1 VNSPAGAPS
10 VQEIGALVGLVNQ
23 GRVREAE
30 GHARTLLAKHPDAG
44 MVWKILSV
52 ALVHQGK
59 EALAELRRT
68 TELLPADGEAHRN
81 LATAWRVRGQ
91 WAEALVSLH
100 RALEI
105 QPHDADAF
113 AEAADAMRALARVRE
128 AVPLYERA
136 LLLDP
141 RLVEARNN
149 LGNAFLE
156 LQQNLDAA
164 RCYRLAL
171 EAQPDNPVILC
182 NLGNAQ
188 RLLGLLEEAKICLQ
202 RAIALDRT
210 LSVAHSYLGLVHV
223 ALGQREAAVTNF
235 GQAVELNPGDTTA
248 LNYLGSVL
256 RDLGRRR
263 DAVMAFERAI
273 AVNPS
278 SAESH
283 CHLGDVLFEMRRVDA
298 AMDHYRRALTLQPTY
313 APAHLSIG
321 IALRQQR
328 RPADAEASCRAAL
341 DIDPNYVEALSFL
354 GELKADRGEFAKAEE
369 LFNKAIGVD
378 PEFYSAFAGIA
389 THRKM
394 TIADSDWRRGV
405 EALLRKRLPLSAEVS
420 LRYALGKY
428 FDDVRQFDD
437 AFGHY
442 AQANELT
449 KRYGATYDRTQ
460 FSTLVTRII
469 GRFQAEFI
477 RECHSTASAADL
489 PVVIVGMPRSGTS
502 LAEQILA
509 SHPAVFG
516 AGELTFWHG
525 AYRRLEQTAAD
536 GAPDGSLLAD
546 IARHYLERLS
556 ALGNGS
562 SRVIDKMPA
571 NFLYA
576 GLIHAVFPNARI
588 IHMQRHPL
596 DTCLSIYF
604 QNFFNIGAYAND
616 LGNLAHYY
624 REYLRLTAH
633 WRATLPTS
641 ALLEVPYE
649 ALIEDQEGWTRRML
663 DFVGLPWDPKC
674 LEFHATDRV
683 VITAS
688 KWQVRQKITTASAG
702 RWRNYE
708 TYLGPLQGLSNPET
722 IVIP

>member
-1 VNSPAGAPS
+1 VNSPASALS
-10 VQEIGALVGLVNQ
+10 AQEIGALVGLVNQ

-30 GHARTLLAKHPDAG
+30 SHARSLLAKHPDEG

-52 ALVHQGK
+52 ALVHQGRD
-59 EALAELRRT
+59 ALTELRRT
-68 TELLPADGEAHRN
+68 TELLPADAEAHRN
-81 LATAWRVRGQ
+81 LATAWRGRGE
-91 WAEALVSLH
+91 WTEALVSLR
-100 RALEI
+100 RALEL
-105 QPHDADAF
+105 QPHDADGF
-113 AEAADAMRALARVRE
+113 AEAGDAMRALGRVRE

-141 RLVEARNN
+141 RLIEARNN

-156 LQQNLDAA
+156 MQQNLDAA
-164 RCYRLAL
+164 RCYRLAV

-188 RLLGLLEEAKICLQ
+188 RLLGLLDEAKICLQ

-223 ALGQREAAVTNF
+223 DLGQREAAVMNF
-235 GQAVELNPGDTTA
+235 RQAIELNPGDTTA
-248 LNYLGSVL
+248 LNCLGGVL

-263 DAVMAFERAI
+263 DAVTAFERAI
-273 AVNPS
+273 AVNPA

-283 CHLGDVLFEMRRVDA
+283 CHLGEVLFEMRRVGA
-298 AMDHYRRALTLQPTY
+298 AMDCYHRALTLQPKF
-313 APAHLSIG
+313 APAHLSLG
-321 IALRQQR
+321 MALRQQR
-328 RPADAEASCRAAL
+328 RPADAEASCQAAL

-354 GELKADRGEFAKAEE
+354 GELKADRGEFAQAEE
-369 LFNKAIGVD
+369 LFAQAIAID
-378 PEFYSAFAGIA
+378 PKFHSAFAGIA

-394 TIADSDWRRGV
+394 SVADSGWRQGV
-405 EALLRKRLPLSAEVS
+405 ETLLRKRLPLNAEVS

-428 FDDVRQFDD
+428 FDDVRQYDD

-442 AQANELT
+442 SQANELT

-460 FSTLVTRII
+460 FSALVSRII
-469 GRFQAEFI
+469 GRFQPDFI
-477 RECHSTASAADL
+477 RQCHTAASVADL
-489 PVVIVGMPRSGTS
+489 PIVVVGMPRSGTS

-525 AYRRLEQTAAD
+525 AYRRLEQSAPESAP
-536 GAPDGSLLAD
+536 GASLLKD
-546 IARHYLERLS
+546 MARNYLERLTAVGKDS
-556 ALGNGS
+556 L
-562 SRVIDKMPA
+562 RVVDKMPA

-576 GLIHAVFPNARI
+576 GLIHAVFPKARI

-604 QNFFNIGAYAND
+604 QNFFNIGPYAND
-616 LGNLAHYY
+616 LANMAHYY
-624 REYLRLTAH
+624 REYLRLTDH
-633 WRATLPTS
+633 WRRTLPAT

-649 ALIEDQEGWTRRML
+649 ALTADQEGWTRRML
-663 DFVGLPWDPKC
+663 DFAGLPWDPKC
-674 LEFHATDRV
+674 LDFHATDRV

-688 KWQVRQKITTASAG
+688 KWQVRQKINTASTG

-708 TYLGPLQGLSNPET
+708 KFLGPLRHLVDEGAP
-722 IVIP
+722 

>member
-1 VNSPAGAPS
+1 VTSSTGALS
-10 VQEIGALVGLVNQ
+10 AQEIGALVGLVNQ
-23 GRVREAE
+23 GRVREVE
-30 GHARTLLAKHPDAG
+30 GHARTLLAKHPDEG

-81 LATAWRVRGQ
+81 LATAWRGRGQ
-91 WAEALVSLH
+91 WAEALRCLH
-100 RALEI
+100 RALEL
-105 QPHDADAF
+105 QPHDADGF
-113 AEAADAMRALARVRE
+113 AEAADAMRALGRSVE

-156 LQQNLDAA
+156 LHQNLDAA

-188 RLLGLLEEAKICLQ
+188 RLLGLFEEAKICLQ

-210 LSVAHSYLGLVHV
+210 LSVGHSYLGLVHV

-235 GQAVELNPGDTTA
+235 RQAVELNPGDTAA
-248 LNYLGSVL
+248 LNYLGGVL
-256 RDLGRRR
+256 RELGRRR
-263 DAVMAFERAI
+263 DAVMAYERAI
-273 AVNPS
+273 AVNPG

-283 CHLGDVLFEMRRVDA
+283 CHLGEVLFEMRRVGA
-298 AMDHYRRALTLQPTY
+298 AMDCYRKALTLQPTY
-313 APAHLSIG
+313 APAHLSLG
-321 IALRQQR
+321 MALRQQR
-328 RPADAEASCRAAL
+328 RPADAEASCRTAL

-354 GELKADRGEFAKAEE
+354 GELKADRGEFTQAEE
-369 LFNKAIGVD
+369 LFVKAIAID
-378 PEFYSAFAGIA
+378 PGFHSAFAGIA

-394 TIADSDWRRGV
+394 TIADSEWRLGV
-405 EALLRKRLPLSAEVS
+405 ETLLRKRLPLSAEVS

-428 FDDVRQFDD
+428 FDDVRRFDD
-437 AFGHY
+437 AFDQY
-442 AQANELT
+442 ARANELT

-460 FSTLVTRII
+460 FSALVTRII
-469 GRFQAEFI
+469 GRFQREFI
-477 RECHSTASAADL
+477 RDCQTGASAADL
-489 PVVIVGMPRSGTS
+489 PIVVVGMPRSGTS
-502 LAEQILA
+502 LTEQILA
-509 SHPAVFG
+509 SHPAVVG

-525 AYRRLEQTAAD
+525 AYRRLEQTAPD
-536 GAPDGSLLAD
+536 GAPNGPLLAD
-546 IARHYLERLS
+546 MARNYLERLT
-556 ALGNGS
+556 ALGAGS
-562 SRVIDKMPA
+562 SRVVDKMPA

-576 GLIHAVFPNARI
+576 GLIHAALPNARI

-604 QNFFNIGAYAND
+604 QNFFNIGPYAND
-616 LGNLAHYY
+616 LDNLAHYY
-624 REYLRLTAH
+624 REYLRLTDH
-633 WRATLPTS
+633 WRATLPAT

-649 ALIEDQEGWTRRML
+649 ALTADQEGWTRRML
-663 DFVGLPWDPKC
+663 DFVGLPWNPKC
-674 LEFHATDRV
+674 LDFHATDRV

-688 KWQVRQKITTASAG
+688 KWQVRQKINTASAG

-708 TYLGPLQGLSNPET
+708 KYVAPLRHLVDQPLP
-722 IVIP
+722 